1 MNYGRLV
8 GAAIAATVVDG
19 IYGFLV
25 YGVLLAGEFGRYPEV
40 YRSNEAGAAYLPL
53 MFLGILIAMFAVVAI
68 YAKGYEGGSGV
79 TEGARFGAMI
89 GFVLSVI
96 LGSVNYATLNIGRRL
111 AVAYV
116 VAGLFEWIL
125 NGIVI
130 GLVYKPSEAPAPRRA
145 AGV

>member
-1 MNYGRLV
+1 MNYSRLV

-53 MFLGILIAMFAVVAI
+53 MFLGILVAMFGVVAI

-89 GFVLSVI
+89 GFVLAVI
-96 LGSVNYATLNIGRRL
+96 MGSVNYATLNIGRRL

-116 VAGLFEWIL
+116 IAGLFEWIL

-130 GLVYKPSEAPAPRRA
+130 GLVYKPVAVAAPRRA